1 VPNIDESP
9 LLKLKIFG
17 TAISSPVVRGSPLA
31 VIMGLV
37 DSRTA
42 HTTPRP
48 ASTLPSDMPFSGG
61 SYQSRKEPEVVSR
74 SEPRTPRGFFHFP
87 ET

>member
-1 VPNIDESP
+1 M
-9 LLKLKIFG
+9 
-17 TAISSPVVRGSPLA
+17 RGSPLA

-42 HTTPRP
+42 HTTPRL

-61 SYQSRKEPEVVSR
+61 SYQSREEPEVVSR

-87 ET
+87 ETKRDMLVSKHGS